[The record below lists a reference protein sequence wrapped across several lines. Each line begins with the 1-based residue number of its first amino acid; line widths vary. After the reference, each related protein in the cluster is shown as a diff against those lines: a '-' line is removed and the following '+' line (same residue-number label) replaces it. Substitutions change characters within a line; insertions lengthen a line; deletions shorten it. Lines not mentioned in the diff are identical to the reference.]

1 MQNIKRKSSLT
12 TVLFFFFNVN
22 ESVHNALNVNGDKEI
37 STFL

>member
-12 TVLFFFFNVN
+12 TVHFFDVN
-22 ESVHNALNVNGDKEI
+22 KSVHNALNVNGDKEI